1 VADLCLARAH
11 EAVATAVPEREA
23 LVHGPVRRTFAN
35 VTNRTRRLAAAL
47 LQRGLITEPG
57 GPVDG
62 VRPWECP
69 QDRIALYLHNR
80 PEYLEAMLGC
90 CKARAV
96 PVNVNYRYRAEEL
109 HYLFDDAAARVIV
122 YETGFGAP
130 LGEVLPDLAHR
141 PALVH
146 LEDETGTPPLPGSVP
161 YETLIETGDPT
172 AVDDV
177 ARRWSPSDRYI
188 LYTGGTTGM
197 PKGVLW
203 RQGDWLV
210 SALGADPPGDST
222 AEALVAL
229 AERARVREQ
238 RILPAPPFMHGA
250 AHWNAFSSWLVGGTV
265 VIQDRP
271 ASLDAADVLETAD
284 REAVTTLLIVG
295 DAFARPLVDE
305 LRRSPRPLPHLRHVI
320 TSGAQLSEDTKEEI
334 LDLLPRVKIVDI
346 LGSSESGRQAVERSD
361 SGGTVRT
368 GRFEL
373 SDTAAVVSED
383 CTRVLEAGDD
393 ELGWLAKEGRVPT
406 GYLGDPAKS
415 ATTFPVIEGRRFS
428 VPGDRARHRADG
440 SIELH
445 GRDSVTINTGGEKV
459 FAEEVEHVLKRH
471 PAVFDAVVAPR
482 ASPQWGQEVAAV
494 VQLRPGVEVA
504 DEDLRAH
511 TKARLAGY
519 KAPHTIVRV
528 PAVLRSPAG
537 KADYRWARE
546 QVEGPPGG
554 DA

>member
-1 VADLCLARAH
+1 VADLSLAEAH
-11 EAVATAVPEREA
+11 EAVAAAVPDREA
-23 LVHGPVRRTFAN
+23 LVHGVRRRTFAE
-35 VTNRTRRLAAAL
+35 VTDRSRSLASAL
-47 LQRGLITEPG
+47 LRNGLVSEPD

-62 VRPWECP
+62 VDPWDCP
-69 QDRIALYLHNR
+69 HDRVALYLHNR
-80 PEYLEAMLGC
+80 PEYLEAMLAC
-90 CKARAV
+90 SKARTA
-96 PVNVNYRYRAEEL
+96 PVNVNYRYRADEL

-122 YETGFGAP
+122 YEAGFGPA
-130 LGEVLPDLAHR
+130 LAEVLDDLAHR

-146 LEDETGTPPLPGSVP
+146 LDDDSGTAPLPGSTS
-161 YETLIETGDPT
+161 YESLIAAGDPG
-172 AVDDV
+172 AIDDV
-177 ARRWSPSDRYI
+177 ARRWSPADRYI

-210 SALGADPPGDST
+210 SALGADPPGETPS
-222 AEALVAL
+222 AALEAL
-229 AERARVREQ
+229 AERARDREH

-250 AHWNAFSSWLVGGTV
+250 AHWNAFSSWLAGGTV

-271 ASLDAADVLETAD
+271 RSLDAADVLDTAQ
-284 REAVTTLLIVG
+284 REDVTTLLVVG

-305 LRRSPRPLPHLRHVI
+305 LRRSPRPLPRLRHVI
-320 TSGAQLSEDTKEEI
+320 TSGAQLSEDTKAQI
-334 LDLLPRVKIVDI
+334 LDLLPHVRIVDI

-361 SGGTVRT
+361 VGGTVQT

-373 SDTAAVVSED
+373 ADTAVVVSED
-383 CTRVLEAGDD
+383 CTRVLGAGDE

-406 GYLGDPAKS
+406 GYLGDPDKTA
-415 ATTFPVIEGRRFS
+415 ATFPVIDGRRFS

-482 ASPQWGQEVAAV
+482 PSPQWGQEVAAV
-494 VQLRPGVEVA
+494 VQLRSGMSVS
-504 DEDLRAH
+504 DDGLRRH
-511 TKARLAGY
+511 TKEHLAGY

-528 PAVLRSPAG
+528 PEVVRSPSG

-546 QVEGPPGG
+546 QVDDPPGR
-554 DA
+554 